1 MDTDPTKFEGA
12 SRPTKGSE
20 DPQGE
25 FAEHRRR
32 EELLDC
38 FSRMSN
44 RIRVVNLFEFPLL
57 FLLRKRSALDII
69 KELSGEY

>member
-32 EELLDC
+32 EELFGTAFRACGGRHLCGEARWTDYRC
-38 FSRMSN
+38 
-44 RIRVVNLFEFPLL
+44 E
-57 FLLRKRSALDII
+57 
-69 KELSGEY
+69 SGRLAQ